1 MPHCNKQMI
10 SFFLTTKCRLRC
22 KYCYNQEERE
32 RLEERS
38 LSIDIAKVGIDEYFE
53 NNASRH
59 IRFYGPGEP
68 TEEFELMKGITE
80 YAQQKANGTA
90 ITTEVQTNGTFSA
103 EVRDWMLDNIN
114 IVWVSFD
121 GTPEFHDK
129 QRPFADDVPSS
140 PLIED
145 NIRWL
150 LAHKNNRNLMVGG
163 RVTVTDLNNN
173 HHNQMV
179 DYFKGM
185 GIDYVWSD
193 PEFPPVGKKPFC
205 DDSDAQGK
213 YHFDMDTYVTNYIE
227 AYRYAKQYGMFYGS
241 FLICNFDAET
251 NVNCRCCT
259 PVPHLTP
266 DGYVSAC
273 DLVVF
278 GSDANHMD
286 SFIYG
291 KYDEKTKCFIYF
303 PDKVKALQD
312 RNTDN
317 IQHCKTCPALFHCSG
332 YCPGEVLNETGK
344 LDGVK
349 PAACRA
355 VRKLYSDL
363 YAEIESDLLGSP
375 FPYPHP

>member
-38 LSIDIAKVGIDEYFE
+38 LPLSIAKVGIDEYFK
-53 NNASRH
+53 NNESRH

-68 TEEFELMKGITE
+68 TEEFELMKSITD
-80 YAQQKANGTA
+80 YARQQAGKSA
-90 ITTEVQTNGTFSA
+90 ITAELQTNGTFNAS
-103 EVRDWMLDNIN
+103 VRDWILDNIN

-129 QRPFADDVPSS
+129 QRPFDNDEPSS
-140 PLIED
+140 PIIED

-150 LAHKNNRNLMVGG
+150 LTHKENRNLMIGG
-163 RVTVTDLNNN
+163 RVTVTDLNND
-173 HHNQMV
+173 HHKQIV
-179 DYFKGM
+179 DYFKDM
-185 GIDYVWSD
+185 GVDYVWSD

-205 DDSDAQGK
+205 DDESAQKK
-213 YHFDMDTYVTNYIE
+213 YHFDMDKYVTNYIE
-227 AYRYAKQYGMFYGS
+227 AYRYAKELGMFYGS
-241 FLICNFDAET
+241 FLACNFDAET
-251 NVNCRCCT
+251 KINCRCCT

-266 DGYVSAC
+266 DGYISAC

-278 GSDANHMD
+278 GSDANHME

-291 KYDEKTKCFIYF
+291 KFDEQNNRFVYF
-303 PDKVKALQD
+303 HDKVRVLQN
-312 RNTDN
+312 RNIDN
-317 IQHCKTCPALFHCSG
+317 IQHCRNCPAILHCSG

-344 LDGVK
+344 LDGIK
-349 PAACRA
+349 PVACRA
-355 VRKLYSDL
+355 VRKLFSVLYSEINSDL
-363 YAEIESDLLGSP
+363 GGGF

>member
-38 LSIDIAKVGIDEYFE
+38 LPLHIAKAGIDEYFK
-53 NNASRH
+53 NNESRH

-68 TEEFELMKGITE
+68 TEEFELMRNITE
-80 YAQQKANGTA
+80 YARQQAGETA
-90 ITTEVQTNGTFSA
+90 VTTELQTNGTFCA
-103 EVRDWMLDNIN
+103 EVRDWILDNIN
-114 IVWVSFD
+114 IVWISFD
-121 GTPEFHDK
+121 GMPEFHDT

-140 PLIED
+140 PIIED

-150 LAHKNNRNLMVGG
+150 LRHKQNRNLMIGG

-173 HHNQMV
+173 HHKQMV
-179 DYFKGM
+179 NYFRSM

-193 PEFPPVGKKPFC
+193 PEFPPVGKKPFYN
-205 DDSDAQGK
+205 DWSAQEK
-213 YHFDMDTYVTNYIE
+213 YHFDMDKYVTNYIE
-227 AYRYAKQYGMFYGS
+227 AYRYAKQFGMFYGS

-251 NVNCRCCT
+251 KVNCRSCT

-278 GSDANHMD
+278 GSEANHME

-291 KYDEKTKCFIYF
+291 KYDEQENRFIYF
-303 PDKVKALQD
+303 PERVKALQD
-312 RNTDN
+312 RNADN
-317 IQHCKTCPALFHCSG
+317 LQHCRFCPALLHCSG

-349 PAACRA
+349 PAACKA
-355 VRKLYSDL
+355 VRRLFNELYPEIKSDL
-363 YAEIESDLLGSP
+363 GGAFY
-375 FPYPHP
+375 PYPHP